1 MAEGGGFGPGE
12 DANFFPERSDVII
25 AKKNEAR
32 AGHGRAKLS
41 SEIVLNRM

>member
-25 AKKNEAR
+25 AKNEAR

-41 SEIVLNRM
+41 SKLF